1 MAIGI
6 ISVLTG
12 RKVNCDVAMTGE
24 VSLMGK
30 ALPIGGV
37 QEKIIGA
44 VRAKIKKVLLPFANK
59 EEVDR
64 VPTEIKDKI
73 EIVLINHVS
82 DAVKHALL
90 PLEES
95 KTGKKVAEKSQVEG
109 TVVDA

>member
-1 MAIGI
+1 MSIGI

-44 VRAKIKKVLLPFANK
+44 ARAHMKKVLLPYANK
-59 EEVDR
+59 EELDR
-64 VPTEIKDKI
+64 IPSEVKDKL
-73 EIVLINHVS
+73 EIVLINTVG

-90 PLEES
+90 PLETKDE
-95 KTGKKVAEKSQVEG
+95 VSQGLGVHG
-109 TVVDA
+109 